1 MRRNL
6 ETHPRS
12 DPRTDAARAPAIGA
26 RRTKRVPPHRN
37 RARNLA
43 GHMPATAPRRDLK
56 TRFAC
61 GFAAGVDAN
70 ARLAQLVLKACRQVL

>member
-1 MRRNL
+1 
-6 ETHPRS
+6 
-12 DPRTDAARAPAIGA
+12 
-26 RRTKRVPPHRN
+26 
-37 RARNLA
+37 
-43 GHMPATAPRRDLK
+43 MPATAPCRDLK